1 MQQWPAPSTI
11 ISLAMSEANTLNAA
25 LLVTCARIVLVVPF
39 VACFY
44 LPGPW
49 GIWGAGGI
57 FVIAGISDALDGWI
71 ARRLNMVTELGAIL
85 DPVADK
91 VMHAA
96 ALIMLAADGRV
107 PALAAAVLIA
117 RDFLVGGLRQMEEGR
132 GALAVSP
139 VAKAKTALQFLA
151 LSTILLAPAIAT
163 AEWLI
168 TAGLGLLWSSVA
180 LSIWSGSLYTLRF
193 VRALNSDRT

>member
-1 MQQWPAPSTI
+1 
-11 ISLAMSEANTLNAA
+11 MSEGNTPNAA
-25 LLVTCARIVLVVPF
+25 MLVTCGRIVLVVPF

-44 LPGPW
+44 LPGHW

-57 FVIAGISDALDGWI
+57 FLVAGISDALDGWM

-91 VMHAA
+91 IMHAA

-107 PALAAAVLIA
+107 PALAAAILIA
-117 RDFLVGGLRQMEEGR
+117 RDFLIGGLRQMEVSKGV
-132 GALAVSP
+132 LAVSA

-151 LSTILLAPAIAT
+151 LSTILLAPGVTA
-163 AEWLI
+163 AEWLA
-168 TAGLGLLWSSVA
+168 TAGLGLLWTSVA
-180 LSIWSGSLYTLRF
+180 LSVWSGGLYTWR
-193 VRALNSDRT
+193 VARVLNAERT